1 MDTLIK
7 VSDGLNRF
15 VSAIGKLAAWLAIP
29 LMLVIIFDVVTRRF
43 FVLGSTKLQELEW
56 HLHAV
61 LFLLC
66 FAFAYVKD
74 SHVRIELLRES
85 FSGRTRAWIEIFGML
100 FFLLP
105 YCYVILYFGYDFVVR
120 SYLSHEVSSALT
132 GLTHRWIIKSFVPLG
147 FALLALA
154 AISSVL
160 RNLVYLFGPDRLRDR
175 AGLHLFSSSEMEMP
189 DKPAAP
195 HSS

>member
-15 VSAIGKLAAWLAIP
+15 VSAVGKLAAWLAIP

-61 LFLLC
+61 LFLMC

-74 SHVRIELLRES
+74 SHVRIELLRDR
-85 FSGRTRAWIEIFGML
+85 FSGRLRAWVEIFGML

-105 YCYVILYFGYDFVVR
+105 YCYVILYFGYDFVIR

-154 AISSVL
+154 AISSIL

-175 AGLHLFSSSEMEMP
+175 AGLHLFSTSEMEMP
-189 DKPAAP
+189 DKPTI
-195 HSS
+195 SS

>member
-1 MDTLIK
+1 MDILIK

-15 VSAIGKLAAWLAIP
+15 VTAIGKLAAWLAIP
-29 LMLVIIFDVVTRRF
+29 LMLVIIFDVVSRRF

-74 SHVRIELLRES
+74 AHVRIELMRER
-85 FSGRTRAWIEIFGML
+85 FSGRTRAWIEIFGMT
-100 FFLLP
+100 FFLIP
-105 YCYVILYFGYDFVVR
+105 YCYVILYFGYDFVMR
-120 SYLSHEVSSALT
+120 SYLSGEVSSALT
-132 GLTHRWIIKSFVPLG
+132 GLSHRWIIKSFVPLG

-154 AISSVL
+154 AISSIL
-160 RNLVYLFGPDRLRDR
+160 RNLVYLFGPDRLRER
-175 AGLHLFSSSEMEMP
+175 ASLHLFSTSEMEMP
-189 DKPAAP
+189 DKPVTP
-195 HSS
+195 N

>member
-7 VSDGLNRF
+7 VSDALNRF
-15 VSAIGKLAAWLAIP
+15 VIAVGKLAAWLAIP
-29 LMLVIIFDVVTRRF
+29 LMLVIIFDVVSRRF

-74 SHVRIELLRES
+74 SHVRIELLRER
-85 FSGRTRAWIEIFGML
+85 FSGRARAWIEIFGMV
-100 FFLLP
+100 FFLAP
-105 YCYVILYFGYDFVVR
+105 YCYIILYFGYDFVLR

-132 GLTHRWIIKSFVPLG
+132 GLTHRWIIKAFVPLG

-154 AISSVL
+154 GLSSIL
-160 RNLVYLFGPDRLRDR
+160 RNLVYLFGPERLRER
-175 AGLHLFSSSEMEMP
+175 ASLQLFATSEMEMP
-189 DKPAAP
+189 DKPP
-195 HSS
+195 VTS